1 MSELRR
7 RPAPV
12 HISPPTSPLG
22 RTPSLHDAPAE
33 PRLPTLTMPSTPTV
47 RKEQLAELW
56 SPELEQEGCSDRWRL
71 AGHLI
76 TLGVF
81 CGIFECVYSRGI
93 FSANNGR
100 LVSFCDSLDSC
111 YRFRLLRPWLIQ
123 KGLHSPTSFKSQQSP
138 PGSPPSRFTSPR
150 PSHYFLLAACGKSM
164 YRRALEIVLTACLLK
179 YGGSTL
185 VSIIINQTP
194 VILKGPRHVVSFCF
208 CFALMHVV
216 PGDSVFCYLDSSML
230 AQVCLSLAEALYKL
244 RKLNYVAT
252 VWR

>member
-100 LVSFCDSLDSC
+100 LVSFCDLLDSC

-123 KGLHSPTSFKSQQSP
+123 KGLHSLTSFKSQQSP
-138 PGSPPSRFTSPR
+138 PGVLPHGSHLLGRAITSCWLRVASRCTG
-150 PSHYFLLAACGKSM
+150 A
-164 YRRALEIVLTACLLK
+164 LLK
-179 YGGSTL
+179 L
-185 VSIIINQTP
+185 
-194 VILKGPRHVVSFCF
+194 
-208 CFALMHVV
+208 
-216 PGDSVFCYLDSSML
+216 
-230 AQVCLSLAEALYKL
+230 
-244 RKLNYVAT
+244 
-252 VWR
+252 